1 MRMGTSLKLSKWC
14 CGLYANGHPHGLRMM
29 LVGREITNTDTI
41 LLKAT
46 EIEQEIQKVQNIEV
60 Q

>member
-1 MRMGTSLKLSKWC
+1 
-14 CGLYANGHPHGLRMM
+14 MM

-46 EIEQEIQKVQNIEV
+46 EIEQEIQKVQNIGV